1 MSRIAKSP
9 ITLPAGV
16 EVKVDGSTVSVKG
29 SKGVLTMRLHD
40 LVQLE
45 QSDSTINMKWDQNNK
60 KANAQA
66 GTARAN
72 IANMVTG
79 VTSGFQKTL
88 NLVGVG
94 YRAQVKGK
102 TLSLSLGF
110 SHPVEFAMPEGI
122 VIEAPSQTEIVVKGM
137 DKQQVGAVSAD
148 IRAYR
153 PPEPYKGKGVKYA
166 DEHIV
171 RKDAKK
177 K

>member
-1 MSRIAKSP
+1 MSRIAKNP
-9 ITLPAGV
+9 ITLPVGV
-16 EVKVDGSTVSVKG
+16 EVKVEGSTVSVKG
-29 SKGVLTMRLHD
+29 SKGLISMHLNEQ
-40 LVQLE
+40 VQVD
-45 QSDSTINMKWDQNNK
+45 QSDSTISIKWDQNNK
-60 KANAQA
+60 KATAQA

-79 VTSGFQKTL
+79 VTKGFEKKL

-94 YRAQVKGK
+94 YRAQLKGK

-110 SHPVEFAMPEGI
+110 SHPIEFPMPEGI

-137 DKQQVGAVSAD
+137 DKQLVGAVSAD